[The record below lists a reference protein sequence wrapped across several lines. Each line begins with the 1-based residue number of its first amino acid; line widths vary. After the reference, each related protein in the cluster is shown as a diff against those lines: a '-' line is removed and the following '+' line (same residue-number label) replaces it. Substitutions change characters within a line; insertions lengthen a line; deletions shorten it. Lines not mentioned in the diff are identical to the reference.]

1 VQCRELVLSELCY
14 LITPKKKKFRDLI
27 PILILFL
34 YWWVKGFSAIFSM
47 QICGEHKE
55 SGILRH
61 GFFASPF
68 SHDVGR
74 PVEVEHEIKGHKG
87 GYNDR
92 IFGLF
97 DMVII
102 DLQMF
107 LVRNLMYEASYFLA
121 ANLIINAIGF
131 LEVI

>member
-1 VQCRELVLSELCY
+1 
-14 LITPKKKKFRDLI
+14 
-27 PILILFL
+27 
-34 YWWVKGFSAIFSM
+34 M

-55 SGILRH
+55 SGILRR

-68 SHDVGR
+68 SYDVG
-74 PVEVEHEIKGHKG
+74 PIEVEYEIKGHKG
-87 GYNDR
+87 GYNDWL
-92 IFGLF
+92 FGLF

-107 LVRNLMYEASYFLA
+107 LVRNLMYEASCFLS

-131 LEVI
+131 